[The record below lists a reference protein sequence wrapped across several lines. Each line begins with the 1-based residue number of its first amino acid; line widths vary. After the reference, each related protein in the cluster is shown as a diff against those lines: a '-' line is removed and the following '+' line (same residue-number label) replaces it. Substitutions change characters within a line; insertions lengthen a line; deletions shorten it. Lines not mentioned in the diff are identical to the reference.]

1 MEQTLNQL
9 KSRVTFLEACLFAA
23 RQQPMIPV
31 VPFPPRPFQ
40 HVVAPTQRIV
50 QIPNLIPIPNVG
62 GQTTGAVVQQQS
74 TDEGDAVV
82 QRPETDDQD
91 AAEVIDVEDIT
102 Q

>member
-1 MEQTLNQL
+1 MNQL

-23 RQQPMIPV
+23 RQQPVIPV

-40 HVVAPTQRIV
+40 HVVAP
-50 QIPNLIPIPNVG
+50 NLVPIPIVG
-62 GQTTGAVVQQQS
+62 AQTTGAVVQQQS
-74 TDEGDAVV
+74 ADEGDAVG

-91 AAEVIDVEDIT
+91 AVEVIDVEDIT